1 MEQKVNLLEPEPEVS
16 MPKTIEKKAPS
27 PMLRE
32 SANQIWLA
40 GLGALSLAEDEGG
53 KFFKALVK
61 RGKALETDMKDRVD
75 EVRGK
80 LDARKA
86 TGETLVRIETGF
98 ENGVAG
104 VMHRLGLPTKKEI
117 DGLAKRVDRLT
128 KAIEAKPVHHTA
140 KKAIHHHADVT
151 PA

>member
-1 MEQKVNLLEPEPEVS
+1 MSKA
-16 MPKTIEKKAPS
+16 IEKKVPA
-27 PMLRE
+27 PMLKE

-61 RGKALETDMKDRVD
+61 RGKVFETDIKDRLD
-75 EVRGK
+75 EVKGK

-86 TGETLVRIETGF
+86 TGETLVKIETGF
-98 ENGVAG
+98 ENSVAG

-117 DGLAKRVDRLT
+117 EGLSKRVDRLT
-128 KAIEAKPVHHTA
+128 KAIESKPVHHTA
-140 KKAIHHHADVT
+140 KKAVHHHHADVT
-151 PA
+151 TA